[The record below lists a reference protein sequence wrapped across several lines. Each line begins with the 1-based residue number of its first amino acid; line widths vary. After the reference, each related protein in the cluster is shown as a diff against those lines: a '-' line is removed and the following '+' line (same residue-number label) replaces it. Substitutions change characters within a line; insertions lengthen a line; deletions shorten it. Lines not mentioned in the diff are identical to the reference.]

1 MKRFFTYG
9 AKFLPLIALCF
20 GAFSAQAKQFRIPKN
35 AAEDTDRIMSQK
47 YWDIWNED
55 VQRKIDADI
64 EANRKADAVVNVG
77 QIKDGTEVVVE
88 QISHDFVFGAHFF
101 NFDQLGDP
109 ALNAKYKALYGS
121 LFNSATVSFYWY
133 TFEMQPN
140 RPRFKSE
147 YWDGQEYW
155 NNSKSPS
162 TEPHWRRPAPEN
174 VIKYCKEMGIRIHG
188 HPLIWDIRFFHIPT
202 WLLESCLTDPQE
214 REVFMRDI
222 ITKLPEFGV
231 RPKPEVYTE
240 KYQKLTGKDLSK
252 MFPVLS
258 ANLKKAFEKRIIEIA
273 EYYGDTVDS
282 WDVVNEAVQ
291 AYKQGGFKD
300 GDKLMKSRF
309 GVIMPADFVFDAF
322 QTAQKHFPKKVKLN
336 INDYLM
342 GKDYRNM
349 IEEML
354 SRGCKIDIVGSQ
366 MHIFNPKASLDIAA
380 GKASERMRPEG
391 IRNIMN
397 GIDVGKPIHL
407 SEITITA
414 AGNDERGRMIQAII
428 ARNLYRTWFS
438 IKPMMGITWWNVVDG
453 CGMAG
458 EPSLSG
464 LFTRAMNPKPA
475 FFALDELINHEW
487 RTNLSAKPDADGNV
501 KFRGFKGRYR
511 LSWFDKDGNEQFKIV
526 NVK

>member
-1 MKRFFTYG
+1 MKIKYMVAG
-9 AKFLPLIALCF
+9 LIAASAVF
-20 GAFSAQAKQFRIPKN
+20 AQAKQFVIPKN
-35 AAEDTDRIMSQK
+35 AAQDTDKIMSQK

-64 EANRKADAVVNVG
+64 EANRKADAVVNIG

-155 NNSKSPS
+155 NKSKSPS

-231 RPKPEVYTE
+231 RPKPEEYTDAFKKMTPQE
-240 KYQKLTGKDLSK
+240 LSAK
-252 MFPVLS
+252 FPVF
-258 ANLKKAFEKRIIEIA
+258 AENLNKAFEKRVKELA
-273 EYYGDTVDS
+273 EYYGGEIDS
-282 WDVVNEAVQ
+282 WDVVNESSH
-291 AYKQGGFKD
+291 AYGKGQFQEAKD
-300 GDKLMKSRF
+300 CALMKIWC
-309 GVIMPADFVFDAF
+309 GIMPSDFTFKAF
-322 QTAQKHFPKKVKLN
+322 QTAQKSFPESVKLN
-336 INDYLM
+336 INDYNM
-342 GKDYRNM
+342 KPAYRDQ
-349 IEEML
+349 IREL
-354 SRGCKIDIVGSQ
+354 IARGCKIDIVGSQ
-366 MHIFNPKASLDIAA
+366 MHLFDPKTSKAIAEGKIPAGVNPENVWETMKL
-380 GKASERMRPEG
+380 
-391 IRNIMN
+391 
-397 GIDVGKPIHL
+397 IDVGKPIHL

-414 AGNDERGRMIQAII
+414 VDTTERGRMVQAII
-428 ARNLYRTWFS
+428 TRNAYRLWFS
-438 IKPMMGITWWNVVDG
+438 IKPMMGIPWWNVVDD
-453 CGMAG
+453 CGAPG
-458 EPSLSG
+458 DPSLSG
-464 LFTRAMNPKPA
+464 MFTRGMNPKPA
-475 FFALDELINHEW
+475 FYALDELINHEW

-511 LSWFDKDGNEQFKIV
+511 LAWFDKDGNEQFKIV
-526 NVK
+526 HVK